1 MREEESIQ
9 RQGEEEDQVRDNIY
23 DENCSSIF
31 APFVIQQAG
40 HHWMSQQVCMRVQYL
55 GQHNRKEDIN
65 VISEYPLAH
74 TNLPIPIG
82 ICRP

>member
-31 APFVIQQAG
+31 APFVIQQA
-40 HHWMSQQVCMRVQYL
+40 
-55 GQHNRKEDIN
+55 
-65 VISEYPLAH
+65 
-74 TNLPIPIG
+74 
-82 ICRP
+82 